1 MADERAVSEIDMV
14 SIFYTMMG
22 LIDGEITVLHA
33 LRPKHVIT
41 KNDTIV
47 VASAA
52 CLDVSN
58 TNPAYLAP
66 EELDPVIVDAQ
77 DAELIN
83 FWKIGVLLYE
93 VAFLT
98 LPFPI
103 EYLAQVVARNKTLK
117 LTFPASTRST

>member
-1 MADERAVSEIDMV
+1 
-14 SIFYTMMG
+14 MG
-22 LIDGEITVLHA
+22 LIDGQITILHS
-33 LRPKHVIT
+33 LRPKYIIT
-41 KNDTIV
+41 KNDSIV

-52 CLDVSN
+52 CLNISRA
-58 TNPAYLAP
+58 NPAYLAP
-66 EELDPVIVDAQ
+66 EELDPMIVEAQ

-103 EYLAQVVARNKTLK
+103 
-117 LTFPASTRST
+117 